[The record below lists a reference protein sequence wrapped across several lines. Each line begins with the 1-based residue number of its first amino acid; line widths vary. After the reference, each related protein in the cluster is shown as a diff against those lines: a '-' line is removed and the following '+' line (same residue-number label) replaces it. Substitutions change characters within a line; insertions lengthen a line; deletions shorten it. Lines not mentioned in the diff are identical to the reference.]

1 MNVRKVRG
9 CFGINNSVLSVS
21 ILGTLILKINNV
33 RTALKTKFS
42 GSSPASVN
50 TVPTKSPIS
59 TDNTVTPAPIIST
72 GTNSQNRAKIA
83 DKTKYIPNNFN
94 LAFAPQINI
103 KTSLGFAL
111 LVSYLDMSIMKL
123 WLVCRVQMVWSLIKW
138 LKSVSV
144 PRRHPTWQKVD
155 CVLNAS
161 FPIFSITNFNYAIS
175 ALKIKSMTSVSINAS
190 HVLYSLQSL
199 TVPNVFPVP
208 KTSTS
213 TKCSTYVNLVF
224 QTKYSIRS
232 LKSASVLERVTG
244 TGKYV
249 LSVSI
254 LNTTIQSLQSAWYV
268 PWIRF
273 MIFGAKSV

>member
-1 MNVRKVRG
+1 MSPLYVQNVQLGKCLIERRGNAKIVGVEECIIRRQEIVNVRKVRG

-59 TDNTVTPAPIIST
+59 TDNTVTPVPMIST
-72 GTNSQNRAKIA
+72 GTIPQNRAKIA

-123 WLVCRVQMVWSLIKW
+123 
-138 LKSVSV
+138 
-144 PRRHPTWQKVD
+144 
-155 CVLNAS
+155 
-161 FPIFSITNFNYAIS
+161 
-175 ALKIKSMTSVSINAS
+175 
-190 HVLYSLQSL
+190 
-199 TVPNVFPVP
+199 
-208 KTSTS
+208 
-213 TKCSTYVNLVF
+213 
-224 QTKYSIRS
+224 
-232 LKSASVLERVTG
+232 
-244 TGKYV
+244 
-249 LSVSI
+249 
-254 LNTTIQSLQSAWYV
+254 
-268 PWIRF
+268 
-273 MIFGAKSV
+273 